1 MASIAYGAERASQTM
16 TSQGLDAWN
25 ALVASTFDNLVVD
38 ADREGFEGRIDSCD
52 LGGMELSRVASSAAV
67 VRRGRS
73 VSAHRPY
80 FKLHVQDVGQSL
92 NLQDRSEIVLAQG
105 DLMLCDPARPYT
117 IRFDNPNRMLVL
129 RIPSERLVETVA
141 EPEALCGRRLAGDG
155 LAGGLLTSFIR
166 TLWANASQTGDLM
179 GEALQ
184 DAALS
189 LLAAAAQESR
199 GKAPVSRQ
207 PPPGVDARA
216 RIKRFI
222 DENLCDPDLSVG
234 RVADTLGVSPR
245 YVQMVFAG
253 IATTPLAYIRGK
265 RLERAARA
273 LREDGVGCNITELSF
288 SLGFNDLSHFS
299 RAFKAQYGVG
309 PRQFRTG

>member
-1 MASIAYGAERASQTM
+1 
-16 TSQGLDAWN
+16 
-25 ALVASTFDNLVVD
+25 
-38 ADREGFEGRIDSCD
+38 
-52 LGGMELSRVASSAAV
+52 MELSRVASSAAV

-92 NLQDRSEIVLAQG
+92 NLQDRSEILLAQG

-129 RIPSERLVETVA
+129 RIPSERLAERVA
-141 EPEALCGRRLAGDG
+141 DPEALCGRRLAGDG
-155 LAGGLLTSFIR
+155 LAGALLTSFIR
-166 TLWANASQTGDLM
+166 TLWVNAAEAGDVM

-189 LLAAAAQESR
+189 LLAAAALEGQGQAPASR
-199 GKAPVSRQ
+199 GAQ
-207 PPPGVDARA
+207 PDLGARA

-234 RVADTLGVSPR
+234 RVADKLGVSPR

-253 IATTPLAYIRGK
+253 IATTPLAYIRRK

-273 LREDGVGCNITELSF
+273 LREDGVACNITELSF

-309 PRQFRTG
+309 PREFRTGLA